1 MKRGAAIL
9 FLAAASAM
17 AADLAG
23 VKAEPNLEKRSERAL
38 LNAEA
43 ALDEARDA
51 LQAGDEKKL
60 AAALRETGESIDLC
74 KQSLDMSGKNA
85 RKSPKYFKKAEIGI
99 RKLARRL
106 DNFRLE
112 LSVDDR
118 EPVEKLIVR
127 AHALQEEILDKIMR
141 KK

>member
-1 MKRGAAIL
+1 MNGLLPIL
-9 FLAAASAM
+9 ILAAAVM

-23 VKAEPNLEKRSERAL
+23 VKAEPNLERRSERAL

-43 ALDEARDA
+43 AMDEARDA

-60 AAALRETGESIDLC
+60 AAALRETGDSIDLC
-74 KQSLDMSGKNA
+74 KLSLEQSGKNA

-106 DNFRLE
+106 ENFKLE
-112 LSVDDR
+112 MAFDDR

-127 AHALQEEILDKIMR
+127 AHELQEEILDKIMR